1 MTFIPLF
8 MSVAIFNLGMISI
21 CFLLSPSLP
30 KCSLRQLDDLAGH
43 ETQFAV
49 LVKHCV
55 QVLNPLGINLRICID
70 LINLGKLELKI
81 FTRIEQIIRYI

>member
-8 MSVAIFNLGMISI
+8 MSVAIFNLGII
-21 CFLLSPSLP
+21 CLLLSPSLP

-55 QVLNPLGINLRICID
+55 QVLNPLGINLRISID
-70 LINLGKLELKI
+70 LINLGKL
-81 FTRIEQIIRYI
+81 